1 MCPSQECVTN
11 KSGGRLY
18 LQTRGS
24 KFVKFQELRIQ
35 EHVRVRASRLFVWLK
50 VRDADGVSMFVLNAQ
65 SDQVPVGN
73 IPRSMTIYAR
83 GENTRVAQPGDHVA
97 VSGIFLPLLRSGFR
111 QAVQVKRTHT
121 HTHTRHW
128 CM

>member
-1 MCPSQECVTN
+1 MC
-11 KSGGRLY
+11 
-18 LQTRGS
+18 
-24 KFVKFQELRIQ
+24 
-35 EHVRVRASRLFVWLK
+35 
-50 VRDADGVSMFVLNAQ
+50 VLNTQ

-111 QAVQVKRTHT
+111 QAVQVTRFTHT
-121 HTHTRHW
+121 LHACYTPLDILSANSGQNKSRSAFESLRADVSQIVHEIGASVSQSMLPKHSNG
-128 CM
+128 

>member
-1 MCPSQECVTN
+1 MQSVECYMCYVC
-11 KSGGRLY
+11 
-18 LQTRGS
+18 
-24 KFVKFQELRIQ
+24 
-35 EHVRVRASRLFVWLK
+35 
-50 VRDADGVSMFVLNAQ
+50 VLNAQ

-111 QAVQVKRTHT
+111 QAVQVTRFTHT
-121 HTHTRHW
+121 SHTSQHPISKQWAEQVPLSTLVSLRPNVHTLS
-128 CM
+128 